1 MAPKYNRKKPA
12 QYKPKPK
19 KGNSKKN
26 LLIAIG
32 IIAVVLTIAGVYFA
46 GGFGTSDP
54 STSPTPTVSPTA
66 TPNPTPATN
75 ETQVLLQTNMGNI
88 TLQLYDYKPITTQN
102 FLKLV
107 ALGEYDG
114 TVFHRIMD
122 GFMIQGGT
130 VSSDVQEIN
139 DEIGSYNR
147 NLPYTIAM
155 AKTINPNSA
164 TSQFFI
170 NLVDNGPKVIDT
182 DGTTFDQTYTA
193 FGEVIEG
200 QSVVDNIAN
209 ISVTE
214 NPYNPGEYSVPTQ
227 TVTIISATI
236 IS

>member
-1 MAPKYNRKKPA
+1 MAPKYNRKKTA
-12 QYKPKPK
+12 NYKPKPK
-19 KGNSKKN
+19 SGNSKTP
-26 LLIAIG
+26 LLIVVG
-32 IIAVVLTIAGVYFA
+32 VVAVVLIIAGVYLA
-46 GGFGTSDP
+46 GGFGASDP

-75 ETQVLLQTNMGNI
+75 DTKVVLQTNMGNI

-114 TVFHRIMD
+114 SVFHRIMD
-122 GFMIQGGT
+122 GFMIQGGA

-155 AKTINPNSA
+155 AKTNEPNSA

-170 NLVDNGPKVIDT
+170 NLVDNGHNVIDNE
-182 DGTTFDQTYTA
+182 GTTFDQTYTA

-209 ISVTE
+209 IPVTQ
-214 NPYNPGEYSVPTQ
+214 NPYNPKEYSVPTQ